1 MESSAKG
8 TKGKWRC
15 TSTIRYPLLSL
26 PKGDGDMQAA
36 RRHCNAPPIRYLN
49 IWLCGRQTDLSG
61 MGFRMGV
68 FGAVR
73 VGVANFFWGQSIGID
88 ETNTLQLT
96 FFSSIKNCG
105 RHRLGRCKLIYI

>member
-1 MESSAKG
+1 MRQILIKLIFVVLKTHICNIRLLLVSLFFTFLRHHFSSKQG
-8 TKGKWRC
+8 RTPKSS
-15 TSTIRYPLLSL
+15 TSTADTRTQLKG

-68 FGAVR
+68 FG
-73 VGVANFFWGQSIGID
+73 SID
-88 ETNTLQLT
+88 
-96 FFSSIKNCG
+96 
-105 RHRLGRCKLIYI
+105 RY